1 MATMAAA
8 ALIRAPPSSLH
19 HPEGL
24 WIRLC
29 GRFWY
34 SKGEHGMARSLI
46 FLRRRRIRF
55 GGVSVSAIN
64 QDAEKSFKKT
74 VEVDR
79 LIDLLKVAD
88 AKELDQLVVENV
100 LAFNEAFWI
109 RLAARTDTCR
119 SDDDKKDYEEL
130 AASVMTIVDRLVHK
144 TNERIGSAT
153 DVLKAILNPVVNG
166 DEEISWPPR
175 DPEALILMEKE
186 LEKKEQEGLLDE
198 GFLSEVNA
206 QLRQAKE
213 DGDKPGLEAM
223 LQKVLQVYAS
233 KILAKRSYA
242 NKGEKTRNC
251 YLFIMKSYVWF
262 SNCSISAGGKVLIA
276 EKFLEAVIQAPENQ
290 WNKLLIDGLSVGKGE
305 VPAEEFYTVIKKRIE
320 RVLIRT
326 EGGSYE
332 QRILVEYLRGIQ
344 SRTEEIVRA
353 LQGPPP

>member
-1 MATMAAA
+1 M
-8 ALIRAPPSSLH
+8 INSSSLTLQEAPVLGKRTYLTSDQAGH
-19 HPEGL
+19 FEEAQGKSKRRQCILGTSLAAHALFVATQKVDKLIADTREEEPLVQPQAVREGHSQLDLGL

-34 SKGEHGMARSLI
+34 SKGEHGMAH
-46 FLRRRRIRF
+46 
-55 GGVSVSAIN
+55 
-64 QDAEKSFKKT
+64 
-74 VEVDR
+74 
-79 LIDLLKVAD
+79 
-88 AKELDQLVVENV
+88 AKELD
-100 LAFNEAFWI
+100 
-109 RLAARTDTCR
+109 
-119 SDDDKKDYEEL
+119 
-130 AASVMTIVDRLVHK
+130 TIHL
-144 TNERIGSAT
+144 TNLSFFLFSFQERIGSAT

-242 NKGEKTRNC
+242 NKG
-251 YLFIMKSYVWF
+251 
-262 SNCSISAGGKVLIA
+262 GKVLIA

-353 LQGPPP
+353 LQGPPT